1 MAEDTTQDQA
11 AALTEKQ
18 AEEVRAIATEVVRA
32 ELAQAE
38 KTPSDRL
45 RDAYKPAA

>member
-1 MAEDTTQDQA
+1 MAEHNQA
-11 AALTEKQ
+11 AEQGALTEKQ
-18 AEEVRAIATEVVRA
+18 IAEVRAIAAEVVRA
-32 ELAQAE
+32 ELDQAA